1 MLSPGTRVPLSR
13 VLGGEEDLH
22 DDDGELSV
30 VRFQRIVRARLR
42 AWWRAGGSLA
52 LGMAILLLA
61 RNVNDGSVATWLTVL
76 VVIIV
81 AGAIVG
87 QLRMRLHPAGGFRR
101 LCYVEARRDAI
112 GGGVL
117 TTSSSAKG
125 VASLVVLPAGRGLA
139 LIGNSSLA
147 LRDAGIHVEIECSPR
162 GSVCSVRLSRDGRE
176 DRLDAWGRIPRRDR
190 ELRV

>member
-1 MLSPGTRVPLSR
+1 MLSPGTRIPLAQ
-13 VLGGEEDLH
+13 VLGVEEDLL

-30 VRFQRIVRARLR
+30 VRYQRVVRSRLR

-52 LGMAILLLA
+52 LGMAMLLLA

-87 QLRMRLHPAGGFRR
+87 QVRIRLHTDGGFRR
-101 LCYVEARRDAI
+101 LCFVEARQDAI
-112 GGGVL
+112 GGSVL
-117 TTSSSAKG
+117 TASSSAKG
-125 VASLVVLPAGRGLA
+125 AASLVALPAGRGLA

-147 LRDAGIHVEIECSPR
+147 LRDAGIHIEIECSPR

-176 DRLDAWGRIPRRDR
+176 DRLDAWGRLPLSAR
-190 ELRV
+190 